1 MRAGQRPTEST
12 HCVSIRN
19 QNLGACRRIGDSQ
32 FVYSARAI
40 NRSIAA
46 KIPDSGFHTNV
57 GARKTVPAPTTDE
70 ETPTSVPAA
79 SRLEIDCVFWCCGV
93 RDPGVPQ
100 QRWASLEEDAQ
111 SPREG

>member
-32 FVYSARAI
+32 FVYSAGAI

-46 KIPDSGFHTNV
+46 KIPDSGFHANV
-57 GARKTVPAPTTDE
+57 GARKTVPAPTIIA
-70 ETPTSVPAA
+70 ETRTSAA
-79 SRLEIDCVFWCCGV
+79 SRL
-93 RDPGVPQ
+93 PP
-100 QRWASLEEDAQ
+100 
-111 SPREG
+111 